1 MRHKNKMK
9 AYGFSRKEKL
19 SCKYGCCSMK
29 KGNKFSNA
37 AKVLQRRARKV
48 ARRISKLI
56 IKQQVIEEV

>member
-1 MRHKNKMK
+1 
-9 AYGFSRKEKL
+9 
-19 SCKYGCCSMK
+19 MK

>member
-1 MRHKNKMK
+1 MK

-19 SCKYGCCSMK
+19 SCKYGCCLMK

-37 AKVLQRRARKV
+37 VETLQRRARKV

-56 IKQQVIEEV
+56 IKQQVSEEA